1 MKTSLGFYGIVYNQ
15 GTKQVKEL
23 IGRDDYEVYKVLSDK
38 KNDLTSKMK
47 GSKKKERDPEL
58 IKELSEVTKEL
69 KVFSFPFFV
78 IGSPIYDAIETGIL
92 SLPESQG
99 GDTHITVTKID
110 TPNKPSGLSEDEDDD

>member
-1 MKTSLGFYGIVYNQ
+1 MKTSLGFYEIVYNQ

-23 IGRDDYEVYKVLSDK
+23 IGRDDYEVYKTLSDK
-38 KNDLTSKMK
+38 KNDITSKMK

-58 IKELSEVTKEL
+58 MKELSEVTKEL
-69 KVFSFPFFV
+69 KNFSFPFFV
-78 IGSPIYDAIETGIL
+78 VGSPIYDAIETGIL

-110 TPNKPSGLSEDEDDD
+110 KPVSVSNSSEEDED